1 LAVAILD
8 TATRLTAL
16 IVDMGLP
23 TDLEGRRAAVL
34 QEFGAVYA
42 TVLETVT
49 SLDDDED
56 DEDEDSEK

>member
-1 LAVAILD
+1 
-8 TATRLTAL
+8 LTAL

>member
-16 IVDMGLP
+16 IVEKSLP
-23 TDLEGRRAAVL
+23 ADLEGRRAAVL

-42 TVLETVT
+42 TILETVT
-49 SLDDDED
+49 SLDDE
-56 DEDEDSEK
+56 DEDEEEEDD